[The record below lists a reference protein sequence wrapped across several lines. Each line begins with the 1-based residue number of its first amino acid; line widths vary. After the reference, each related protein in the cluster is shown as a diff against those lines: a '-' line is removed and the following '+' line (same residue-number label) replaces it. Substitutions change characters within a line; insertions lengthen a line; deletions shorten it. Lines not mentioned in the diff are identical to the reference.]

1 MNELATSFI
10 IHHSSFDP
18 IHRSSFIVHRSM
30 SFHLELNPASWHWD
44 LIAAF
49 GFLAQ
54 AIFAM
59 RFIIQ
64 WIASERRRVS
74 HIPLGFW
81 WLSLSGGVLMTMYG
95 LLRRDPVIILG
106 QAPGLVVYVRNL
118 MLIYRHAE
126 RRTTEDAPR
135 DRAAVD

>member
-1 MNELATSFI
+1 MPHLA
-10 IHHSSFDP
+10 
-18 IHRSSFIVHRSM
+18 
-30 SFHLELNPASWHWD
+30 LNPASWHWD

-54 AIFAM
+54 AIFAA

-64 WIASERRRVS
+64 WIASERRRES
-74 HIPLGFW
+74 HVPVGFW
-81 WLSLSGGVLMTMYG
+81 WLSLSGGVLMTIYG

-106 QAPGLVVYVRNL
+106 QAPALVVYTRNL

-126 RRTTEDAPR
+126 RRTTEDAPH
-135 DRAAVD
+135 DRPAVD